1 MSSEYIGQL
10 EGEVT
15 AKADEAT
22 ALRAENRQ
30 LREEN
35 TRLTD
40 LTRMLLSS
48 QSFAGFLQ
56 ELSQG
61 NVPEGS
67 RQQPRQER
75 TQQPQQTQQTTQPP
89 TLPKRKDVNPHEAA
103 RQLQN
108 QQPQVGMAL
117 IPEAPIDMSLYDTPS
132 WTQARTT
139 DYHVFSVTEVPQGPC
154 LETAKLLGKTE
165 QATVLP
171 SLNKK
176 MIPSLPQKPAQRPST
191 LERNANIK
199 DVKCAAV
206 PLGPMSS
213 PISSPKLPVQLL
225 PSPSQRV
232 HEHEDSLGSRCSELE
247 ETLKRLSML
256 IPGL

>member
-1 MSSEYIGQL
+1 
-10 EGEVT
+10 
-15 AKADEAT
+15 
-22 ALRAENRQ
+22 

-61 NVPEGS
+61 NVPDGS
-67 RQQPRQER
+67 RQPTRQER
-75 TQQPQQTQQTTQPP
+75 TQQTQPATQPP
-89 TLPKRKDVNPHEAA
+89 PPPQPKRKDVNPHEAA

-117 IPEAPIDMSLYDTPS
+117 IPEASIDMSLYDTPS

-139 DYHVFSVTEVPQGPC
+139 DYHVFSVTEVPEGPC
-154 LETAKLLGKTE
+154 LETAKLSGKTE
-165 QATVLP
+165 HATALP
-171 SLNKK
+171 SICKK
-176 MIPSLPQKPAQRPST
+176 MAPSLAQKPAERPMT
-191 LERNANIK
+191 PARDANIT
-199 DVKCAAV
+199 DLEPAFL
-206 PLGPMSS
+206 PLGPAFS
-213 PISSPKLPVQLL
+213 PISSVKMPVELL
-225 PSPSQRV
+225 LSSSQRV
-232 HEHEDSLGSRCSELE
+232 HEREESLGSRCSGLE

-256 IPGL
+256 IPGLEG